1 MTVSIFI
8 LIVIILLAI
17 VLFVFEI
24 VTVDTTAFLVMV
36 LLMVFGIVTPEE
48 GLSGFSNVGTISVF
62 ALLVLSIGLESTGA
76 VNYFINKIENYANTN
91 ELLNIIAISIVA
103 GVLSAFLNNT
113 AIVAIMLPV
122 VVRLAHLSKI
132 SPAKLLMPLSF
143 AAMAGGCITIIGTS
157 TNVIISGIY
166 DERYGEPFSIFEFS
180 ILGIVLFCIY
190 LLYMLL
196 IGRKLLPNQ
205 EQQESLLGLYE
216 LDRYLTQVV
225 VQKKSSLIGQKI
237 GEDFHEK
244 YGIRVLE
251 IIREGGNVRI
261 PSQVEQIKEQDVL
274 NIKCRIDSLME
285 MHSKLGLKI
294 KRNIHLDDKELTS
307 EDTVLFEA
315 VIGNN
320 SYLLGKQIKDID
332 FRQLFEAV
340 PLAVHRSGEALPT
353 LISEVEIRFGDTILM
368 EARRKKLDKFNNSRD
383 FIVIDKLK
391 KPNYRNKHMRRASL
405 IIVGVV
411 ACASF
416 GVFPLEVASLTGCVL
431 MFLSGCVS
439 PRYVYRKMEWRII
452 FLLAGMIPLG
462 VAVEKTGLSVWLVT
476 GILDY
481 FGQLSPTYIIS
492 GLFLVTV
499 IITSFM
505 SNNATAILLA
515 PIAITLADQLGLDA
529 KPFLVT
535 VMFGASTSF
544 LTPIGYQTN
553 TLIYGPGKYRFIDYL
568 KVGGLLTLLVWLAAT
583 FLIPRLY
590 I

>member
-1 MTVSIFI
+1 
-8 LIVIILLAI
+8 
-17 VLFVFEI
+17 
-24 VTVDTTAFLVMV
+24 MV